1 MFIYW
6 HKLCLTRT
14 NELMDE
20 LKLLVQLQISM
31 EFPVFYYCG
40 DLCQVVSTL
49 QETVYTQT
57 LLFIQQEVRYK
68 VLDTAK
74 VC

>member
-31 EFPVFYYCG
+31 EFPVFLLLWGFMLGCLHSPG
-40 DLCQVVSTL
+40 DRVYLDS
-49 QETVYTQT
+49 TVYT
-57 LLFIQQEVRYK
+57 IGGEI
-68 VLDTAK
+68 
-74 VC
+74 